1 MSKFQILWVVLFQH
15 LHFLALKSNVLD
27 NRVLRL
33 MGSSILSLETI
44 AVLIRSEALGI
55 DGILN
60 IVRIG
65 VVSKGNIFLIIITQ
79 ITIER
84 FAWHKKITT
93 FQKLFGACLI
103 VLAWS
108 TSLVQWLWSYYLSRC
123 LQILTYRLP
132 CPHAFAWYEWTKQR
146 S

>member
-1 MSKFQILWVVLFQH
+1 MSKLQILRVVLFQH
-15 LHFLALKSNVLD
+15 LHFLALESNVLD

-33 MGSSILSLETI
+33 MGSAILSLETI
-44 AVLIRSEALGI
+44 AIFIRGEALGI

-84 FAWHKKITT
+84 FAWHKKNNYFSKAFRSLPYRSCVVDLSCSMIAVLLSIRVPTNTHIWITLPPC
-93 FQKLFGACLI
+93 FCLI
-103 VLAWS
+103 
-108 TSLVQWLWSYYLSRC
+108 
-123 LQILTYRLP
+123 
-132 CPHAFAWYEWTKQR
+132 
-146 S
+146 

>member
-1 MSKFQILWVVLFQH
+1 MNKLQILLVVLFQH

-33 MGSSILSLETI
+33 MGSAILSQETI
-44 AVLIRSEALGI
+44 AILIRSEALGI

-60 IVRIG
+60 IIRIG
-65 VVSKGNIFLIIITQ
+65 VVSKGNIFLIIITE

-93 FQKLFGACLI
+93 F
-103 VLAWS
+103 
-108 TSLVQWLWSYYLSRC
+108 
-123 LQILTYRLP
+123 
-132 CPHAFAWYEWTKQR
+132 
-146 S
+146 